1 MADVKKMRFA
11 CLTKKGCVE
20 VRERDLPAL
29 GPRDLLIK
37 QDSCN
42 ICTTDYTQF
51 IGLREH
57 QGYPM
62 AGGHEGSGHVVAV
75 GRDVKGFEIGD
86 QVAVMCDSCGYCMDC
101 KSGHES
107 NCAEGNLFTN
117 YSDDGYMGSFGF
129 ADYAVLSSRRVM
141 KISQALPPREAGF
154 LEPLATVVR
163 GLKKLRIQPRETVV
177 VIGCGT
183 MGLLNALTLR
193 AYACDVIMT
202 EMMENKI
209 SNARALGFDV
219 VDINEEDPIEAVKRK
234 TNGRGADVVIVA
246 VGNSHANH
254 QAVSMIKASDGRIS
268 LFAAGYPAPELNIG
282 SNDVHYKRMEIVG
295 TFAADYVDFIEAEKL
310 LSSGAV
316 NVNKLLEEKTFSL
329 EDAQDAFA
337 YAAEPGKYRV
347 SIML

>member
-1 MADVKKMRFA
+1 MTDNKKMKFA

-20 VRERDLPAL
+20 IRERDLPVL

-51 IGLREH
+51 MGLREH

-62 AGGHEGSGHVVAV
+62 AGGHEGSGHVVAI
-75 GRDVKGFEIGD
+75 GSAVKGFQVGD
-86 QVAVMCDSCGYCMDC
+86 QVAVMCDSCGYCIDC
-101 KSGHES
+101 KEGHES
-107 NCAEGNLFTN
+107 NCPEGNLFTN
-117 YSDDGYMGSFGF
+117 FSDDGYMGAFGF
-129 ADYAVLSSRRVM
+129 ADYMVLSSRRVI
-141 KISQALPPREAGF
+141 KLSKELPAREAGF
-154 LEPLATVVR
+154 LEPLATVVK
-163 GLKKLRIQPRETVV
+163 GLKKLRIKPRETVV
-177 VIGCGT
+177 VVGCGT

-193 AYACDVIMT
+193 AYACSVIMT
-202 EMMENKI
+202 EMMKNKI
-209 SNARALGFDV
+209 DTARSLGFDV
-219 VDINEEDPIEAVKRK
+219 IDINEEDPVEAVKQRTDGK
-234 TNGRGADVVIVA
+234 GADVVVVA

-268 LFAAGYPAPELNIG
+268 IFAAGYPVPELNIS

-316 NVNKLLEEKTFSL
+316 NVSKLLEEKTFDL
-329 EDAQDAFA
+329 DNAQDAFA